1 MPNAK
6 SKEETEMKGM
16 VETWDGIQFLAEDR
30 QVCKE
35 CIAALHATQRNAH
48 E

>member
-16 VETWDGIQFLAEDR
+16 VETWDGIQFVAEDR

-35 CIAALHATQRNAH
+35 MRCCPTRHPT
-48 E
+48 